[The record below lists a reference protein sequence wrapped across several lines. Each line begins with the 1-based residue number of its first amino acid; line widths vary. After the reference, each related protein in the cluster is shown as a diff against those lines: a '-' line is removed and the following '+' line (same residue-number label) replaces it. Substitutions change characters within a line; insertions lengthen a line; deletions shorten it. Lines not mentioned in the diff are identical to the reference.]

1 MKPQLQPLLTTCPL
15 AIRWLL
21 IALLCV
27 CRLCAT
33 GNVTELLNMLAIER
47 ADRDRRRRLMDSKR
61 RRGQALGDDADP
73 DAEETYLTQAD
84 ESGWSC
90 VHWAAAFDQRAV
102 LQILYDA
109 FLQTLPS
116 HLRPA
121 DSTPL
126 SRSQLQ
132 ATDFLHPIYLF
143 INRPTLALD
152 TPLHVAAYNCHA
164 GTMDWLLQH
173 GADIH
178 ARNMEE
184 GSTCLGQTPLM
195 CVAEKKTQ
203 RLARARQ
210 AEAARFLLGYIR
222 RMELAELDDDEDDTQ
237 EQRNVNAQMRQLTLE
252 QLSLTGPQQLPVYF
266 TAEEDAQQQLKQRAA
281 LTSAHFPGDDDTKSE
296 PKFAETKSE
305 PMDEI
310 AQPSQMAG
318 TAAAAAISDELDA
331 KELLKEEVRS
341 FNAGAAHGQ
350 HSRSESPTRKAA
362 AAASFS
368 GSLLA
373 SMSCINSTRSS
384 GSTALMMAA
393 FSGNL
398 ELVQELLSHG
408 AQVDLTI
415 FDVRGRRVMDSALLN
430 AVDEGHLPVA
440 RLLLQWGADRT
451 MQYGSGETSVL
462 LVCQSDAECFRR
474 DEQLRVS
481 FLTLLCEEGIDS
493 ASSFAVK
500 SFLLNQCDHGGVSP
514 LLWAV
519 RRGCLSVV
527 QWLVAMGADASQP
540 DPATNS
546 TIVQQLIHK
555 ITRSKEKSRH
565 KKVRAQ
571 HSTTTETNS
580 CAARSDVRALTL
592 SCLFARLMFA
602 VAVGPSDVSDVGLF
616 PVRTFMCAVCS

>member
-1 MKPQLQPLLTTCPL
+1 
-15 AIRWLL
+15 
-21 IALLCV
+21 
-27 CRLCAT
+27 
-33 GNVTELLNMLAIER
+33 MLAIER
-47 ADRDRRRRLMDSKR
+47 ADRDRRRRLLESKR
-61 RRGQALGDDADP
+61 RRGQSLGDDADP

-102 LQILYDA
+102 LQLLYDA

-126 SRSQLQ
+126 PQSQLQ
-132 ATDFLHPIYLF
+132 TADFLHPIYLF

-152 TPLHVAAYNCHA
+152 TPLHVAAYNCHS

-210 AEAARFLLGYIR
+210 ADAARFLLGYIR
-222 RMELAELDDDEDDTQ
+222 RMELAELDDDEDDTP
-237 EQRNVNAQMRQLTLE
+237 EQRNVDAQLRQLTLE
-252 QLSLTGPQQLPVYF
+252 QLSLTRPQQLPVYF
-266 TAEEDAQQQLKQRAA
+266 TAEEDAQQQQQQQQRVA
-281 LTSAHFPGDDDTKSE
+281 LTATHFPGDDDTKSE
-296 PKFAETKSE
+296 AKFVETKSE
-305 PMDEI
+305 PMEE
-310 AQPSQMAG
+310 AVQPSQLG
-318 TAAAAAISDELDA
+318 GAAAATAISDELDA

-341 FNAGAAHGQ
+341 FNAGHETAHGQ
-350 HSRSESPTRKAA
+350 HSRSESPTRKSSAA
-362 AAASFS
+362 ATIS

-408 AQVDLTI
+408 ALVDLTI

-451 MQYGSGETSVL
+451 MQNSAGETSAL
-462 LVCQSDAECFRR
+462 MVCQSDAECYRR

-481 FLTLLCEEGIDS
+481 FLTLLCEEGVDS
-493 ASSFAVK
+493 ASSFALK

-555 ITRSKEKSRH
+555 ITRSKEKSRY
-565 KKVRAQ
+565 KKVRGQ
-571 HSTTTETNS
+571 HSS
-580 CAARSDVRALTL
+580 FCFLLCALTCVRSL
-592 SCLFARLMFA
+592 SVALLLLF
-602 VAVGPSDVSDVGLF
+602 
-616 PVRTFMCAVCS
+616 